1 MFHEFSGI
9 KLFFGGLECL
19 VGPGML
25 IYGYIMG
32 FHHPSVPSQRGSTR
46 RIRNGKAEDNKALK
60 RPTPIKSHALR
71 KLVLFKET
79 FLITYNSSL
88 VNKCP
93 FIKGKN
99 LIKKTI
105 FNDNRCLKDFVHN

>member
-60 RPTPIKSHALR
+60 RPTPIKNHALR

-79 FLITYNSSL
+79 FLITYNDSL
-88 VNKCP
+88 VNKYP
-93 FIKGKN
+93 FIKGK
-99 LIKKTI
+99 K
-105 FNDNRCLKDFVHN
+105 FN

>member
-19 VGPGML
+19 LVAAGML
-25 IYGYIMG
+25 VHGYTMG

-46 RIRNGKAEDNKALK
+46 RIRNGKAEDKKALK
-60 RPTPIKSHALR
+60 RPTPVKSHALR
-71 KLVLFKET
+71 KVVLFKET
-79 FLITYNSSL
+79 FLIPYNGSL

-93 FIKGKN
+93 FIKGKKLN
-99 LIKKTI
+99 QENSFK
-105 FNDNRCLKDFVHN
+105 